1 MQLSEYYTVA
11 QVADYFGLSPTAII
25 HAIKRGYIAAET
37 FDGKK
42 IVIHKSQLEKM
53 KARWK
58 PRKKEISRPPL
69 KPGLYY
75 TPGQAATLLGLSEY
89 IIRDAIRRKVIKIAF
104 LDKNK
109 TIIHQDEIDRFREY
123 RKTST
128 AQAKRDAQQ
137 KLLELGFKYTRNPPP
152 GAPRGSSRNPSP
164 FRRGW
169 SNNGVYYGLTAV
181 EALHQWRQSNK

>member
-11 QVADYFGLSPTAII
+11 QMADYFGLSPTAIT
-25 HAIKRGYIAAET
+25 HAIKRGYIAAKT
-37 FDGKK
+37 FDEKK

-58 PRKKEISRPPL
+58 PRKKKISRPPL
-69 KPGLYY
+69 KPGLHY

-89 IIRDAIRRKVIKIAF
+89 IIRDAIRRKVIKIVY

-109 TIIHQDEIDRFREY
+109 TIIHQDEVDRFREY

-169 SNNGVYYGLTAV
+169 SNNGVYYGITAV

>member
-1 MQLSEYYTVA
+1 MNTLA
-11 QVADYFGLSPTAII
+11 LLGAALIGLSINLGAYTC
-25 HAIKRGYIAAET
+25 E
-37 FDGKK
+37 
-42 IVIHKSQLEKM
+42 IVRAGIQSIHKSQLEKM

-58 PRKKEISRPPL
+58 PRKKKISRLPL
-69 KPGLYY
+69 KPGLHY

-89 IIRDAIRRKVIKIAF
+89 IIRDAIRRKVIKIVY
-104 LDKNK
+104 LDKDK
-109 TIIHQDEIDRFREY
+109 TIIHQNEVDRFREY

-169 SNNGVYYGLTAV
+169 SNNGVYYGITAV
-181 EALHQWRQSNK
+181 EALHQWRQSKK